1 MNMKETMQ
9 AEQQEAIET
18 LQRANDLL
26 FKMFG
31 IAQEDEVS
39 EWETRVN
46 LTHAQQLDRYGWCV
60 CEGTNGEGQLAE
72 DCPREGED
80 DE

>member
-1 MNMKETMQ
+1 MNMKETME
-9 AEQQEAIET
+9 AEKQEAIET

-31 IAQEDEVS
+31 LP
-39 EWETRVN
+39 T
-46 LTHAQQLDRYGWCV
+46 
-60 CEGTNGEGQLAE
+60 
-72 DCPREGED
+72 GED

>member
-1 MNMKETMQ
+1 MTMKDAME
-9 AEQQEAIET
+9 AEKQEAIET

-31 IAQEDEVS
+31 LS
-39 EWETRVN
+39 T
-46 LTHAQQLDRYGWCV
+46 
-60 CEGTNGEGQLAE
+60 
-72 DCPREGED
+72 GED